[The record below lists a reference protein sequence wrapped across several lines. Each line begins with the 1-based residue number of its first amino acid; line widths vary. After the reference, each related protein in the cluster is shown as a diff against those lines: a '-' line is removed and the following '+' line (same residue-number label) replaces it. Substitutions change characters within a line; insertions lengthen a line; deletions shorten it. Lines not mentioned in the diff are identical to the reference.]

1 MKILLIASGGDGS
14 GMNKVVAELYKKF
27 KNDIYACFAGFKG
40 LYKNDIRPLKDFEPL
55 KYENE
60 AGCCIKTARFPEF
73 KEDKFFRVA
82 LKHAREFDYVIVM
95 GGNGSE
101 KGCQDLTMGGVKT
114 IFIPGTID
122 NDVDNSEYSIGFD
135 TAIDQCCQTVKNV
148 MPSMEAMERSCVFE
162 AMGRHC
168 PDIAE
173 ECAKRINAE
182 VCIKE
187 KSDLKYKEIASL
199 IKSRKKEH
207 LSTTIILRENI
218 LPIKEFAD
226 KLNEMLKDDAVK
238 TQVVGYTQR
247 GGKPTKV
254 ELENSKQFALVA
266 SQVIKKNLS
275 SKKVLMQ
282 NGKIVM
288 VDSTAK
294 RNTTLKKF
302 K

>member
-27 KNDIYACFAGFKG
+27 KGTIYACFRGFYG

-73 KEDKFFRVA
+73 KEEKYFRVA

-122 NDVDNSEYSIGFD
+122 NDVNNSEYSIGYD
-135 TAIDQCCQTVKNV
+135 TAIDQCCQTIKNV
-148 MPSMEAMERSCVFE
+148 MPSMEAMDRSCVFE

-168 PDIAE
+168 PDIAVQT
-173 ECAKRINAE
+173 AKRIGAD
-182 VCIKE
+182 VCVKGKE
-187 KSDLKYKEIASL
+187 DLKYKEIASL
-199 IKSRKKEH
+199 IKARKKEH
-207 LSTTIILRENI
+207 LSTTIVLRENI
-218 LPIKEFAD
+218 LSIKEFAN
-226 KLNEMLKDDAVK
+226 KLNEILKDDVVK

-254 ELENSKQFALVA
+254 ELAKAKGFALVA
-266 SQVIKKNLS
+266 SKVIKNNLS
-275 SKKVLMQ
+275 SKKILMQ

>member
-14 GMNKVVAELYKKF
+14 GMNKVVAELYKKH
-27 KNDIYACFAGFKG
+27 KDNIYACFRGFYG
-40 LYKNDIRPLKDFEPL
+40 LYKNDIRPLKSFEPL
-55 KYENE
+55 KYEKE

-73 KEDKFFRVA
+73 KEEKFFRVA

-114 IFIPGTID
+114 MFIPGTID
-122 NDVDNSEYSIGFD
+122 NDVDNSEYSLGFD
-135 TAIDQCCQTVKNV
+135 TAIDQCCQTIKNV

-168 PDIAE
+168 PDIAVE
-173 ECAKRINAE
+173 TAKRVGAE
-182 VCIKE
+182 VCVQDK
-187 KSDLKYKEIASL
+187 KDLKYKEIASL
-199 IKSRKKEH
+199 IKNRKKEH
-207 LSTTIILRENI
+207 LSTTIVLRENI

-226 KLNEMLKDDAVK
+226 KLNELLKEDVVK

-247 GGKPTKV
+247 GGKPTKT
-254 ELENSKQFALVA
+254 ELTNAKQFALVA
-266 SQVIKKNLS
+266 STAIKKNLS
-275 SKKVLMQ
+275 SKKILMQ
-282 NGKIVM
+282 NGKVVM

>member
-1 MKILLIASGGDGS
+1 
-14 GMNKVVAELYKKF
+14 
-27 KNDIYACFAGFKG
+27 
-40 LYKNDIRPLKDFEPL
+40 
-55 KYENE
+55 
-60 AGCCIKTARFPEF
+60 
-73 KEDKFFRVA
+73 
-82 LKHAREFDYVIVM
+82 M

-122 NDVDNSEYSIGFD
+122 NDVNNSEYSIGYD
-135 TAIDQCCQTVKNV
+135 TAIDQCCQTIKNV
-148 MPSMEAMERSCVFE
+148 MPSMEAMDRSCVFE

-168 PDIAE
+168 PDIAVQT
-173 ECAKRINAE
+173 AKRIGAD
-182 VCIKE
+182 VCVKGKE
-187 KSDLKYKEIASL
+187 DLKYKEIASL
-199 IKSRKKEH
+199 IKARKKEH
-207 LSTTIILRENI
+207 LSTTIVLRENI
-218 LPIKEFAD
+218 LSIKEFAN
-226 KLNEMLKDDAVK
+226 KLNEILKDDVVK

-254 ELENSKQFALVA
+254 ELAKAKGFALVA
-266 SQVIKKNLS
+266 SKVIKNNLS
-275 SKKVLMQ
+275 SKKILMQ